1 MYSTITFNLPDLE
14 FGTNRYDGEVI
25 VIVALDD
32 LNVIGDGIVLFD
44 FISHSSIECYCYC
57 ITVSELA
64 LQYIFHGH

>member
-1 MYSTITFNLPDLE
+1 MYSTITFDLPDLE

-44 FISHSSIECYCYC
+44 FVSHSVVDY
-57 ITVSELA
+57 
-64 LQYIFHGH
+64 

>member
-25 VIVALDD
+25 VALDD

-44 FISHSSIECYCYC
+44 FRHSVVDY
-57 ITVSELA
+57 
-64 LQYIFHGH
+64 